1 MKLNLG
7 GGQQRIEGFNNVD
20 LCPEADLKHDLRK
33 PLPFPDK
40 SVDELMAIHVIES
53 FNQWE
58 FPGILKDWARVL
70 NGKMTI
76 EFTDLKLAAEM
87 YLNGE
92 GEEKKWGHWGL
103 YGNQEN
109 PVDPIILHHY
119 VYEKEELEKLLIE
132 AGFKNI
138 NFTKENIQH
147 IPKRDWRV
155 ECFTT

>member
-1 MKLNLG
+1 MRLNIG
-7 GGQQRIEGFNNVD
+7 GGQQKIEGFTNVD
-20 LCPEADLKHDLRK
+20 LCSEADIKHDLRE

-40 SVDELMAIHVIES
+40 SIEEIMAIHVIES

-58 FPGILKDWARVL
+58 FPRILKDWSRVL

-76 EFTDLKLAAEM
+76 EFTDLKLSAGM

-92 GEEKKWGHWGL
+92 GEERKWGHWGL
-103 YGNQEN
+103 YGNQEQE
-109 PVDPIILHHY
+109 VDPIVLHHY
-119 VYEKEELEKLLIE
+119 VYEKEELENLLKE
-132 AGFKNI
+132 AGFNNI
-138 NFTKENIQH
+138 SFTKENIQH